1 MAVSNPRPGL
11 FRFGIF
17 EVDFES
23 GELWKHGRK
32 IALHDQTLRALGL
45 LLEHPGEVVTREQ
58 FRNGLWPE
66 DTFVDF
72 DKSLNTT
79 ISKLRD
85 VLGDSAAHPRF
96 IETLPRRGYRF
107 LSPVEE
113 VSKSEGLRPGP
124 AIAGHILSRN
134 WIWAVATV
142 VLILVLVSASYGLRA
157 IHHPKARNIK
167 IIPLTTYPGN
177 EQQPSISPDGNQVAF
192 AWDGGPSSNTGIVS
206 KDYDIYTQTVGSEDP
221 VRLTSDPADDLNP
234 IWSPDGQT
242 IAFLRFLSDHSG
254 ALVLVPSGGGAEHT
268 LATILVH
275 DKEAANGL
283 AWSPDGQWIA
293 TSDAETMQSPM
304 RLALISARTGEKRKL
319 AYNSSTLEDDIN
331 PSFSPDGKYLAF
343 ARHISPVVADI
354 YVLELPRKDEEVPK
368 TIRVTNWNRSN
379 QGPVWTE
386 DGKELLFIGDDPRF
400 GYRIWRVPAFR
411 REEPRLAH
419 EFGEDSSWIA
429 LAAGGTRLVYAKRT
443 FDTNIWRIGLPPA
456 QTEGRRIPSVTPII
470 ATTRLD
476 ANPQYSPDGTHIVYQ
491 SERSGMAELWVCKS
505 DGSASRQVT
514 RLNTKVSGFPRW
526 SPDGKRI
533 VFHSRPRGYANLFTL
548 DVETLAYHQ
557 LTSGTYNDFAPSWSQ
572 NGKWI
577 YFGSSRKDGHQIW
590 RLPAEGGPAQ
600 QITRN
605 GGSVALDSFDG
616 KSLFYSKPTGSGLWV
631 LSLDSG
637 TESEFAPSL
646 SNHDTFAVTKRGVY
660 FIHPMADN
668 KPVVSFK
675 SFDSGMIEDVAPL
688 NSTVGMGLAVS
699 PDEQS
704 ILYTQADHSGSDLIL
719 VDNFK

>member
-1 MAVSNPRPGL
+1 MAVSSPRPGL

-23 GELWKHGRK
+23 GELWKQGRK
-32 IALHDQTLRALGL
+32 IALHDQALRALGL

-113 VSKSEGLRPGP
+113 VSKPKEPRPEP
-124 AIAGHILSRN
+124 AVTKPHLSRS
-134 WIWAVATV
+134 WIWASATV
-142 VLILVLVSASYGLRA
+142 ALILVSISASYGLRA
-157 IHHPKARNIK
+157 IHHSEAQNIK

-192 AWDGGPSSNTGIVS
+192 AWDGGPSSGNGVVS
-206 KDYDIYTQTVGSEDP
+206 KDYDIYTKTLGSEDP
-221 VRLTSDPADDLNP
+221 VRLTSNPADDLNP

-242 IAFLRFLSDHSG
+242 IAFLRVLADHG
-254 ALVLVPSGGGAEHT
+254 GELVLVPSGGGAEHT

-275 DKEAANGL
+275 DKEAAIGL
-283 AWSPDGQWIA
+283 TWSPDGQWIA
-293 TSDAETMQSPM
+293 TSDSETVQSPM
-304 RLALISARTGEKRKL
+304 RLALISVGTGEKRKL
-319 AYNSSTLEDDIN
+319 AYHSASMEDDIN

-354 YVLELPRKDEEVPK
+354 YVLELSREREVLPK
-368 TIRVTNWNRSN
+368 ILRVTNWNRLNRS
-379 QGPVWTE
+379 PVWTE

-411 REEPRLAH
+411 REEPRLVK

-456 QTEGRRIPSVTPII
+456 QTEGRRIASATTPII
-470 ATTRLD
+470 STTRLD
-476 ANPQYSPDGTHIVYQ
+476 TNPQYSPDGTRIVYQ

-505 DGSASRQVT
+505 DGSASHQVT
-514 RLNTKVSGFPRW
+514 RLNSKVSGYPRW

-533 VFHSRPRGYANLFTL
+533 VFHSRPRGYANLFIL

-557 LTSGTYNDFAPSWSQ
+557 LTSGAYNDFAPSFSQ
-572 NGKWI
+572 DGKWI

-590 RLPAEGGPAQ
+590 RMPAEGGPAQ
-600 QITRN
+600 QITRD
-605 GGSVALDSFDG
+605 GGLVPLESVDG
-616 KSLFYSKPTGSGLWV
+616 KSLFYSKSIGSGLWV
-631 LSLDSG
+631 RSLESG
-637 TESEFAPSL
+637 TESQFAPSL
-646 SNHDTFAVTKRGVY
+646 SNQDTFAVTKRGVY
-660 FIHPMADN
+660 FIHPTAN

-675 SFDSGMIEDVAPL
+675 SFDSGITEDLASF
-688 NSTVGMGLAVS
+688 NSSVGMGLAVS

-704 ILYTQADHSGSDLIL
+704 ILYTQADQSGSDLIL
-719 VDNFK
+719 VDDLR

>member
-1 MAVSNPRPGL
+1 MAVSNSRPGL

-23 GELWKHGRK
+23 GELWKHGRRV
-32 IALHDQTLRALGL
+32 ALHDQPLQALAL

-58 FRNGLWPE
+58 FRQRLWPA

-113 VSKSEGLRPGP
+113 VSKSKEPRPQP
-124 AIAGHILSRN
+124 TIARPVVSRS
-134 WIWAVATV
+134 WSWALATV

-157 IHHPKARNIK
+157 IRRPDARNIK
-167 IIPLTTYPGN
+167 ITPLTTYPGN
-177 EQQPSISPDGNQVAF
+177 EQQPSISPDGSQVAF
-192 AWDGGPSSNTGIVS
+192 AWDGGPSSHNGIVT
-206 KDYDIYTQTVGSEDP
+206 KDYDIYRKSLGSEDSIP
-221 VRLTSDPADDLNP
+221 LTSNPADDLNP

-254 ALVLVPSGGGAEHT
+254 SLVLVPSGGGAEHI

-283 AWSPDGQWIA
+283 AWSPDGRWIV
-293 TSDAETMQSPM
+293 TSDAETIQSPM
-304 RLALISARTGEKRKL
+304 RLTLISAGTGEKRKL
-319 AYNSSTLEDDIN
+319 AYDSAIEDDIDA
-331 PSFSPDGKYLAF
+331 SFSPDGKYLAF

-354 YVLELPRKDEEVPK
+354 YLMELSRQGEVVSK
-368 TIRVTNWNRSN
+368 TQRVTNWNRLNRS
-379 QGPVWTE
+379 PVWTE
-386 DGKELLFIGDDPRF
+386 DGKELLFIGDDARF
-400 GYRIWRVPAFR
+400 GYRIWRVPAFKP
-411 REEPRLAH
+411 EEPRLVN

-429 LAAGGTRLVYAKRT
+429 LAAGGSRLVYAKRT
-443 FDTNIWRIGLPPA
+443 FDTNIWRLSFPA
-456 QTEGRRIPSVTPII
+456 LQTGGRKASAFAPMI

-505 DGSASRQVT
+505 DGSASLQVT
-514 RLNTKVSGFPRW
+514 HLNTKVSGYPRW
-526 SPDGKRI
+526 SPDGKQI
-533 VFHSRPRGYANLFTL
+533 VFHSRPRGYANLFIL
-548 DVETLAYHQ
+548 NVETHAYHQ
-557 LTSGTYNDFAPSWSQ
+557 LTSGTFNDFAPSFSHD
-572 NGKWI
+572 GRWI

-590 RLPAEGGPAQ
+590 RMPAGGGPAER
-600 QITRN
+600 ITRN
-605 GGSVALDSFDG
+605 GGVVPLESVDG
-616 KSLFYSKPTGSGLWV
+616 KSLFYSKSIGSGLWV

-637 TESEFAPSL
+637 RESQFAPSL
-646 SNHDTFAVTKRGVY
+646 SYEDTFAVTKRGVY
-660 FIHPMADN
+660 FIHPTADN

-675 SFDSGMIEDVAPL
+675 SFDSGMVEDLASI
-688 NSTVGMGLAVS
+688 NSTVGMGLTVS
-699 PDEQS
+699 TDEQS

-719 VDNFK
+719 VDNLR